1 MKKIAILA
9 VVFILIA
16 GFMAQ
21 GYAETVVQEQMSAP
35 EFQINADKIPYGK
48 TALNK
53 LERGTVN
60 MATFWME
67 LPAGVAKVSRESNPV
82 LGVTVGA
89 VNGVFT
95 SAIRGLTA
103 MFDVA
108 TCMIT
113 SYSQPV
119 MKPEYAI
126 NSLETN
132 MRSFLW

>member
-108 TCMIT
+108 TCMIP
-113 SYSQPV
+113 SYSKPV